1 MFGLLRRYFPIA
13 LLHLYVAARLI
24 PDLLPAGVLAV
35 GVLCVWLIVSAT
47 LIPFSFMARRRTMR
61 EVKTRVLAWAGL
73 IAMGMFSSLFV
84 LTLLRDVLL
93 VGGFALSRFVEMG
106 EPLQQ
111 FSEASALAVPLLAA
125 AFSAIGF
132 VNARRR
138 AGVRS
143 IEVPI
148 TNLPAALH

>member
-1 MFGLLRRYFPIA
+1 MFRLLRRYSPVA
-13 LLHLYVAARLI
+13 LLHLYVALRLV
-24 PDLLPAGVLAV
+24 PDLMPAGPLAV
-35 GVLCVWLIVSAT
+35 AALIAVLLASSV
-47 LIPFSFMARRRTMR
+47 LIPFSFYVRHANSKS
-61 EVKTRVLAWAGL
+61 VALALAWAGL

-93 VGGFALSRFVEMG
+93 VGGFALSRFVEIG

-148 TNLPAALH
+148 